1 MLRMNNTKQF
11 GPGFTLGSFFFGSFK
26 LPLFRQDKFCWLL
39 YICSVVAGR
48 VVNAEDYLYS
58 SARNY
63 IDMENVLDV
72 IQVSIRWKTY

>member
-1 MLRMNNTKQF
+1 
-11 GPGFTLGSFFFGSFK
+11 
-26 LPLFRQDKFCWLL
+26 
-39 YICSVVAGR
+39 VAGR